1 MPTPKSASRL
11 RLLFCDHLNL
21 ARGKYLPSDKMK
33 ADGSS
38 RFSQSVYGVHFDRD
52 LLPSPGSR
60 MLEGAPDMMAVY
72 KRADIRAGWQEH
84 TKVVVGELQ
93 QADGSALPMCGRTAL
108 KKAINDWSK
117 LGYKAKVGL
126 EIEAYAFTRDAEG
139 KLQPYDTPHSYVYST
154 GQFADPRGFVDA
166 IWSASEKSGFALES
180 VTTEYDTPQFEF
192 TLKYD
197 DALKAVDDHFLFR
210 LMAREVAL
218 QHGILLSCLP
228 KPFPNKGGSGTHV
241 NFSFLDEKGKNA
253 VGDPGVAANMTKLAR
268 GCVAGLMHHHRGM
281 AGLIAPIVNS
291 YARLKPASM
300 SGYWCNWGGDH
311 RGVTTR
317 VSEETGSKARIEH
330 RMGDGAANPYVLV
343 ATVLQAARLGVVKAY
358 DLPPCET
365 GDCFEH
371 TSATSGAPDN
381 LAEAMNELE
390 KDATLA
396 DVVGRVLVDNHIFMK
411 RAEVEKTKDMNADAL
426 REFYINY
433 I

>member
-1 MPTPKSASRL
+1 MPVKKPTDRL

-21 ARGKYLPSDKMK
+21 ARGKYLPSDKLK

-38 RFSQSVYGVHFDRD
+38 RFAQALYGVHFDRD

-60 MLEGAPDMMAVY
+60 MMEGAPDMMAVY
-72 KRADIRAGWQEH
+72 KKSDIRQGWQDN
-84 TKVVVGELQ
+84 TKVVVGDLQ
-93 QADGSALPMCGRTAL
+93 EWNGAPLPMCGRSAL
-108 KKAINDWSK
+108 KKAVNDWSK

-126 EIEAYAFTRDAEG
+126 EIEAYAFTRDDAG
-139 KLQPYDTPHSYVYST
+139 KWQAYDTPHSYVYST

-166 IWSASEKSGFALES
+166 IWNASEKAGFKLES

-197 DALKAVDDHFLFR
+197 DAVTAVDDHFLFR

-228 KPFPNKGGSGTHV
+228 KPFASKGGSGTHV
-241 NFSFLDEKGKNA
+241 NFSFLDKKGKNA
-253 VGDPGVAANMTKLAR
+253 LGDPGDADNMTKLAK

-317 VSEETGSKARIEH
+317 VSAETGSKARIEH

-343 ATVLQAARLGVVKAY
+343 ATVLQAARLGFVNNYA
-358 DLPPCET
+358 LPPAET

-371 TSATSGAPDN
+371 TSATSAAPDT
-381 LAEAMNELE
+381 LSEAMDELE
-390 KDATLA
+390 KDTVLA
-396 DVVGRVLVDNHIFMK
+396 EAVGGMLVDNHVFMK
-411 RAEVEKTKDMNADAL
+411 HAEVEKTKGLEGDAL
-426 REFYINY
+426 RDYYINY

>member
-1 MPTPKSASRL
+1 MAKSPSRDRL

-21 ARGKYLPSDKMK
+21 ARGKYLPPEKTK
-33 ADGSS
+33 ADGYS
-38 RFSQSVYGVHFDRD
+38 RFAQAVYGVHFDRD

-72 KRADIRAGWQEH
+72 KKADIRAGWQDN
-84 TKVVVGELQ
+84 TKVVCADLQ
-93 QADGSALPMCGRTAL
+93 QWDGSPVPMCGRTAL
-108 KKAINDWSK
+108 KKAVSDWGA

-126 EIEAYAFTRDAEG
+126 EIEAYAFVRDADG
-139 KLQPYDTPHSYVYST
+139 KIVPYDTPHSYVYST

-166 IWSASEKSGFALES
+166 IWNQAMKTGFELDS

-197 DALKAVDDHFLFR
+197 DAVKAVDNHFLFL
-210 LMAREVAL
+210 LMAKEVAL
-218 QHGILLSCLP
+218 QHGIILTCLP

-241 NFSFLDEKGKNA
+241 NFSFLDKRGRNA
-253 VGDPGVAANMTKLAR
+253 IGDPGDSDRMTTLAK
-268 GCVAGLMHHHRGM
+268 GCVAGLMRHHRGM
-281 AGLIAPIVNS
+281 AGLIAPITNS
-291 YARLKPASM
+291 YARLRPASM

-317 VSEETGSKARIEH
+317 VSAETGAKARIEH

-343 ATVLQAARLGVVKAY
+343 ATVLQAARLGVVNSY
-358 DLPPCET
+358 ELPPRET

-371 TSATSGAPDN
+371 TSATSAAPDS
-381 LAEAMNELE
+381 LAEAMDELE
-390 KDATLA
+390 KDTVLCEA
-396 DVVGRVLVDNHIFMK
+396 VGQVLCDNQIFMK
-411 RAEVEKTKDMNADAL
+411 RTEVEKTKSLEGDAL
-426 REFYINY
+426 RDYYINY